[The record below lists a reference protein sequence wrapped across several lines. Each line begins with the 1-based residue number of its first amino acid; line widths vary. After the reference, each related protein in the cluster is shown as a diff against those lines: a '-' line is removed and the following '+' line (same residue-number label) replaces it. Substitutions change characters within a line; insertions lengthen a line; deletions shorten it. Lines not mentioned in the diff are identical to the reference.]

1 MYKIINKI
9 WNLPLDFD
17 ESFERKF
24 LINTVNANAFNVSQK
39 DPEFYQALL
48 KSDILLPDGVGALIA
63 GRFLS
68 GLKLKKISGYDLF
81 IYEMAQL
88 NQSGGRCF
96 FLGSSENVLNLI
108 RLRAGSEYQNV
119 KIGSYSPPYKPVF
132 SNEENKSMLVAI
144 NSFSPDVLFVGMTA
158 PKQEKW
164 AAEHF
169 DEINA
174 KHICC
179 IGAVFDFYAGRIK
192 RAPQWMIRF
201 GLEWF
206 YRLIK
211 EPKRM
216 WRRYIVGNSQFL
228 WLVLKE
234 KIKGRSG

>member
-9 WNLPLDFD
+9 WNSPLDFN
-17 ESFERKF
+17 KF
-24 LINTVNANAFNVSQK
+24 LNKKLLINTVNANAFNVSTK

-48 KSDILLPDGVGALIA
+48 KSDVLLPDGVGALIA

-68 GLKLKKISGYDLF
+68 GFKLKRISGYDLF
-81 IYEMAQL
+81 IYEMGQL
-88 NQSGGRCF
+88 NQSGGKCF

-108 RLRAGSEYQNV
+108 RLRARSEYQNV
-119 KIGSYSPPYKPVF
+119 EIGSYSPPYKPVF

-164 AAEHF
+164 AAEKF

-174 KHICC
+174 KHVCC
-179 IGAVFDFYAGRIK
+179 IGAVFDFYAGTIK
-192 RAPQWMIRF
+192 RAPQWMMKL

-206 YRLIK
+206 YRLIR

-216 WRRYIVGNSQFL
+216 WRRYIIGNSLFL
-228 WLVLKE
+228 WFVLKE
-234 KIKGRSG
+234 KIKGRPV